1 MQEQST
7 DQYNRMSTQTAPS
20 KPSAGVNASSEMP
33 KDGAGLGGNEKDGN
47 QHTLAENTGEG
58 GVGTDIAVLDPL
70 IGKGVVTG
78 CGEAVHLYP

>member
-1 MQEQST
+1 
-7 DQYNRMSTQTAPS
+7 MSTQTAPS

-58 GVGTDIAVLDPL
+58 GVWQEAIASNAQLNEEVR
-70 IGKGVVTG
+70 
-78 CGEAVHLYP
+78 